1 MNKFIEEELN
11 KCKLVDI
18 KFISDTEI
26 LIKKKESID
35 KIIQLNNYYLIELE
49 NYILHPNIN
58 FTLAENWNK
67 GIIPKSK
74 YLKCMIVQ
82 IMGKMIKIDGSG
94 YDIENNNDL
103 TDVYLGLWLP
113 IGGIKIIKQL

>member
-103 TDVYLGLWLP
+103 NDVYLGLWLP

>member
-1 MNKFIEEELN
+1 MNKFIEEELK
-11 KCKLVDI
+11 KCKVADI
-18 KFISDTEI
+18 EILSDTEI
-26 LIKKKESID
+26 LIKQRKKTEL
-35 KIIQLNNYYLIELE
+35 QLNNYYIIELE
-49 NYILHPNIN
+49 NYIIHPNIN

-74 YLKCMIVQ
+74 YLKCMIIQ

-103 TDVYLGLWLP
+103 NDVYLGLWLP
-113 IGGIKIIKQL
+113 MAGVKIIKQL

>member
-11 KCKLVDI
+11 KCKI
-18 KFISDTEI
+18 ANIEIISDTEI
-26 LIKKKESID
+26 LIKQKENIEN
-35 KIIQLNNYYLIELE
+35 IIQLNHYYIIELE
-49 NYILHPNIN
+49 NYIIHPNIN

-67 GIIPKSK
+67 GVVPKSK

-94 YDIENNNDL
+94 YDIENNVDL
-103 TDVYLGLWLP
+103 NDVYLGLWLP
-113 IGGIKIIKQL
+113 VGGIKILKQL